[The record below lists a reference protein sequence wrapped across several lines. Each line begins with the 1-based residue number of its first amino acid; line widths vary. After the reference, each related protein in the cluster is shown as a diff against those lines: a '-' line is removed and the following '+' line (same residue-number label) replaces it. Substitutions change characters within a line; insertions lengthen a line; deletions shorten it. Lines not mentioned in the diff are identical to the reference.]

1 MRFLY
6 SLAHYLA
13 VPFICGNLL
22 WRSLRNPAYLQRWPE
37 RFGFSRGFEDGR
49 DCIWVHAVS
58 VGEVQAA
65 VPVVKGLQHNYPDCR
80 VLVTTTTP
88 TGCARVAQVFG
99 DDVSHR
105 YMTYDLP
112 DAVTRFLDRFR
123 PRVGIIFETE
133 LWPNMLHYCRKLSI
147 PMLLANARLSER
159 SATGYR
165 RFPALSAQMLGNISA
180 IAAQS
185 EDDAARLID
194 LGANPDIITV
204 TGSIKFDVRL
214 PASLFEQAEVVRRVW
229 GVHRSV
235 WVAAST
241 HEGEDELILSA
252 FDDIRSALPGT
263 LLVLVPRHPE
273 RFARVVSMC
282 RKRGL
287 NTAQRSENPQSCSE
301 INVLVGDTM
310 GELPLFYA
318 AADVAF
324 VGGSLVPIGGHN
336 MLEPAALGVPVVFGP
351 EVFNFADISRRLTE
365 VGAARQIP
373 DAGALAPVI
382 TELLSDANLR
392 HSSGQQGR
400 EFVERNGG
408 AGEQVLALIDEL
420 CIQAD

>member
-1 MRFLY
+1 
-6 SLAHYLA
+6 
-13 VPFICGNLL
+13 
-22 WRSLRNPAYLQRWPE
+22 
-37 RFGFSRGFEDGR
+37 
-49 DCIWVHAVS
+49 
-58 VGEVQAA
+58 
-65 VPVVKGLQHNYPDCR
+65 
-80 VLVTTTTP
+80 
-88 TGCARVAQVFG
+88 
-99 DDVSHR
+99 
-105 YMTYDLP
+105 
-112 DAVTRFLDRFR
+112 
-123 PRVGIIFETE
+123 
-133 LWPNMLHYCRKLSI
+133 
-147 PMLLANARLSER
+147 
-159 SATGYR
+159 
-165 RFPALSAQMLGNISA
+165 
-180 IAAQS
+180 
-185 EDDAARLID
+185 
-194 LGANPDIITV
+194 
-204 TGSIKFDVRL
+204 
-214 PASLFEQAEVVRRVW
+214 
-229 GVHRSV
+229 
-235 WVAAST
+235 
-241 HEGEDELILSA
+241 
-252 FDDIRSALPGT
+252 
-263 LLVLVPRHPE
+263 
-273 RFARVVSMC
+273 MC

-351 EVFNFADISRRLTE
+351 EVFNFADISRRLSE